1 MTEAKTALGQLGD
14 GAHYVSKESEWRY
27 FYSVAADAN
36 WFQPGFDDSGWAQGT
51 GQFGYGDDDESTLL
65 SWGSDPDNKPITA
78 YFRKSFTV
86 KSLDQVRSLA
96 VDLLR
101 DDGGVVYLNGQE
113 VLRDN
118 MPKGVIQFST
128 EAPASPKK
136 SDENLYHRMSI
147 SPDLL
152 REGKNVIAVEVHQSD
167 PDSSDL
173 SFDLQLVSN
182 LPSVEEAVRSIDISA
197 LKGKLT
203 TCTPPLQL
211 DDWGWELLDQARQP
225 KVRENVILFE
235 NGFKIDTNDLAVPD
249 ILRRSN
255 PRIVLPPTA
264 PQ

>member
-1 MTEAKTALGQLGD
+1 
-14 GAHYVSKESEWRY
+14 
-27 FYSVAADAN
+27 
-36 WFQPGFDDSGWAQGT
+36 
-51 GQFGYGDDDESTLL
+51 
-65 SWGSDPDNKPITA
+65 
-78 YFRKSFTV
+78 
-86 KSLDQVRSLA
+86 
-96 VDLLR
+96 
-101 DDGGVVYLNGQE
+101 
-113 VLRDN
+113 